1 MSGPNVIGY
10 ARVSTT
16 EQNPALQHDAL
27 QAVGAVRIFTDYAS
41 GTSTA
46 RPQLQACLEY
56 LQPGNVLAV
65 WRIDRLG
72 RSVPHLV
79 DTVTAL
85 AERGVQFRSL
95 TESIDTTTAG
105 GELVFHIFAAL
116 AQMERRLLSERTH
129 AGLDAARAR
138 GRVGGRP
145 TVMTP
150 ERIETARKLREDD
163 VPVTQIA
170 RTFGVGRA
178 TVTRALAAAAST
190 SSRSSASSPDDVV
203 AAR

>member
-41 GTSTA
+41 GTSTT
-46 RPQLQACLEY
+46 RPQLQVCLEY

-150 ERIETARKLREDD
+150 ERIETARKLREDG